1 MKMEK
6 ARRKRKMNKKKILFI
21 CKHNV
26 FRSRTAEVLFNKYN
40 KNKKYSANS
49 AGLIKYEKK
58 DLIGDKGYHAE
69 KDAWKELGLKVNL
82 NSKALDS
89 SVLKNIDIVVIV
101 ADDVPKEIFND
112 KITKA
117 KVILW
122 KIKDVKSDYKNKHAV
137 AMNSIKQIDKK
148 VLGFV
153 RSLR

>member
-6 ARRKRKMNKKKILFI
+6 ARRKRKMNKKKILFV

-69 KDAWKELGLKVNL
+69 KDAWKEYLTSKKQLG
-82 NSKALDS
+82 
-89 SVLKNIDIVVIV
+89 
-101 ADDVPKEIFND
+101 
-112 KITKA
+112 
-117 KVILW
+117 
-122 KIKDVKSDYKNKHAV
+122 
-137 AMNSIKQIDKK
+137 DKK
-148 VLGFV
+148 KYLESVFYNV
-153 RSLR
+153 V